1 MIRNI
6 STAAG
11 ANFVHITWSQPKFL
25 PSSYLVKFTCWRMPT
40 ETEYVC
46 LHLEV
51 LPFHTML
58 TIEELF
64 PGSRCVFTLH
74 AIYNP
79 ASIDVGITL
88 GVSTM
93 TSCVYV

>member
-1 MIRNI
+1 MIKKI

-11 ANFVHITWSQPKFL
+11 ANFVYINWSQPIFL
-25 PSSYLVKFTCWRMPT
+25 PESYLMKFNCWRMPT

-46 LHLEV
+46 LNLEI

-58 TIEELF
+58 TVEELF
-64 PGSRCVFTLH
+64 PGSRCVFTLYS
-74 AIYNP
+74 IYNP
-79 ASIDVGITL
+79 ASIDDGITL

-93 TSCVYV
+93 TSCVYI